1 MKRLITFL
9 LSLSILFLSVADCSA
24 ADIGYSM
31 LLDSKIQ
38 TGKSFSAEIA
48 VSGGVSLSAM
58 IFTVKFDPS
67 VIDFSKASVI
77 DGADGMIEEHCEN
90 GSLKIVFLSPN
101 GIGLSGEG
109 NNIIEIKFK
118 ARQEPCNTYLTVYG
132 EQAVSGSESRLSC
145 DYGVEYRIE
154 LANKVS
160 DNVGRAGGTAVS
172 GSSSSKASSSSASS
186 GRRTSSSSASKGGS
200 SSKDDTSFNNSEN
213 ITSLG
218 ATGST
223 QSDNA
228 LFICGFIAALC
239 LACGAAGLYALG
251 KKRGEAHRKR
261 EDKNDESTSGK
272 DNKETEASD
281 NEENETGDE

>member
-9 LSLSILFLSVADCSA
+9 LSISILFLSVADCSA

-48 VSGGVSLSAM
+48 VSGGVSLSAI

-77 DGADGMIEEHCEN
+77 DGADGKIEEHCEN

-118 ARQEPCNTYLTVYG
+118 ARQEPCSTYLTVYG
-132 EQAVSGSESRLSC
+132 EQAASGSESRLSC

-172 GSSSSKASSSSASS
+172 GSSSSKTSSSSASS
-186 GRRTSSSSASKGGS
+186 SRRTSSSSKGS
-200 SSKDDTSFNNSEN
+200 SSAKDDTSFNNSEN

-218 ATGST
+218 ANGST

-261 EDKNDESTSGK
+261 EDKSDEATSGE

-281 NEENETGDE
+281 NEENKTGDE